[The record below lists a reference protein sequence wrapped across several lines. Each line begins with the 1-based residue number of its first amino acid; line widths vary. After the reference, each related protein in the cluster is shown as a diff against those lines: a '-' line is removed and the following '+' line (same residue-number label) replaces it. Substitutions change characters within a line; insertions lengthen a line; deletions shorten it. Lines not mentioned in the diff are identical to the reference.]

1 MKRILF
7 FALILLGSSAAYAQ
21 YHNKDIIHTEVSKTG
36 APHRI
41 GIVLP
46 QVNGYTPYKADLHTH
61 SIYSDADV
69 TVAYRVREAWSDGL
83 DVMAVTEH
91 IEYRR
96 IEPSMLKFLKGYT
109 NGDVQKPINN
119 DVIRRAADE
128 RGILADLNHPVAEAQ
143 KEAEKFG
150 LLIIPGAEITRTPET
165 IGHFN
170 ALFTKDNNTIYA
182 EDPLESIRKAREQG
196 AIIMHNH
203 PGWRCKS
210 VEMLDFQKKVYAE
223 NLISGVEIMNG
234 GQFYPKLIERAK
246 ERKLFMSATTDIHT
260 TTNESYRLR
269 DLHRNMTLIFA
280 KEKSLESIREALEAR
295 RTLAYSAGQLAGEEE
310 LLADFFKA
318 SIEVKLISVD
328 KKKKLQ
334 RVEVRNLTSIP
345 FVVRHGGDISRDI
358 MGLGSTII
366 NVRNGSTAKF
376 IVENMWIGDHVHP
389 TIEVEIQK

>member
-7 FALILLGSSAAYAQ
+7 LALMLLGTTVAYAQ
-21 YHNKDIIHTEVSKTG
+21 YNNKDIIHTEVSKTG

-41 GIVLP
+41 GIILP

-109 NGDVQKPINN
+109 NGEVLKPVNN
-119 DVIRRAADE
+119 NVIREAADK
-128 RGILADLNHPVAEAQ
+128 RGILADLNLPVAEAQ

-165 IGHFN
+165 IGHYN
-170 ALFTKDNNTIYA
+170 ALFTQDNNAIYT
-182 EDPLESIRKAREQG
+182 EDPLQSIRKAREQG

-203 PGWRCKS
+203 PGWRCKN

-234 GQFYPKLIERAK
+234 GQFYPKMIERAK

-280 KEKSLESIREALEAR
+280 KEKSLESIREALEAQ
-295 RTLAYSAGQLAGEEE
+295 RTLAYSAGQLAGEEQ
-310 LLADFFKA
+310 LLSDFFKA

-345 FVVRHGGDISRDI
+345 FVVRHGGDIPRDI

-366 NVRNGSTAKF
+366 NVRNGDTAKF